1 MQTQLTIE
9 VENLAPANGV
19 FVAPVWF
26 GFHNGNFDTFD
37 LGRPASLGIERIA
50 EDASADA
57 LSTEFTKSGFGTVQ
71 GVIRGTAGT
80 PGPID
85 PAETAS
91 FTVTLDSSNPNSR
104 YFNYAAM
111 VVPSNDFFFA
121 NDNQREQQIFD
132 AKGNFLG
139 ADFTIMGSEILDAGT
154 EVNDEI
160 PANTAFFGQTT
171 PNTGVTENGVIR
183 TAKGFIPGG
192 AILNTP
198 RFANVDFTKPN
209 YQVARIRIFN
219 TINGTDGADNLTGT
233 NKDDLING
241 GTGDDKLSGGAG
253 NDKLLGGLGN
263 DTLNGGAGDDI
274 LFGDEGNDTLLGGA
288 GDDRLFGG
296 TGFNTLTGG
305 AGRDVFGLA
314 AGAGFDT
321 ITDFN
326 LGSGDRFS
334 LASGVKFSDLTIS
347 GVGRNTVISFGSDE
361 LALLKNVSAASIT
374 ASAFA

>member
-9 VENLAPANGV
+9 VENLAPTNGV

-37 LGRPASLGIERIA
+37 LGRPASVGIERLA
-50 EDASADA
+50 EDASATA
-57 LSTEFTKSGFGTVQ
+57 ISTEFTQSGFGTVQ
-71 GVIRGTAGT
+71 GVIRRAAGA
-80 PGPID
+80 PGPIA

-91 FTVTLDSSNPNSR
+91 LTVTLDSSNPNSR
-104 YFNYAAM
+104 YFNYAGM
-111 VVPSNDFFFA
+111 VVPSNDFFIA
-121 NDNQREQQIFD
+121 NDDQREQQIFD

-139 ADFTIMGSEILDAGT
+139 ADFTVLGSEILDAGT

-183 TAKGFIPGG
+183 TATGFIPGG

-219 TINGTDGADNLTGT
+219 TINATDGADNLTGT

-241 GTGDDKLSGGAG
+241 GAGDDKLFGGAG

-263 DTLNGGAGDDI
+263 DTLNGGAGDDR
-274 LFGDEGNDTLLGGA
+274 LYGGV
-288 GDDRLFGG
+288 
-296 TGFNTLTGG
+296 GFNTLTGG
-305 AGRDVFGLA
+305 AGRDVFVLD
-314 AGAGFDT
+314 AGAGSDT

-326 LGSGDRFS
+326 LGSGDRLN
-334 LASGVKFSDLTIS
+334 LANGLKFSDLTIS